1 ESVGNRGAVKVW
13 AVPHELVGKVV
24 FAMDDSVG
32 NAASGVAD
40 NVEVESAVE
49 VVIVKL
55 HLLLNEVGNDCV
67 LFGGY
72 REVMGFMPPLD
83 RCKEVSA
90 ELLGGRKEG
99 AFAGVLEKVVL
110 WNQSGERN
118 GNMAIG
124 EMGGVCSL
132 KALASALGWL
142 LWFPVSVD
150 PYGGMAGLRA
160 LGTGSDRLR
169 MAVAMALVAGG
180 DGAGKEF
187 LDVGSD
193 LLFLGVRD
201 SEGTDPPLDASV
213 GIGFAGLAGAPGK
226 VVCAPWLPLDA
237 ASCARAMASCCSSCK
252 ILWLDCGSVEAVF

>member
-1 ESVGNRGAVKVW
+1 MKDFFVEESVGNRGAVKVW

-150 PYGGMAGLRA
+150 PSPVVNTVLYSWVSCENDSGGWW
-160 LGTGSDRLR
+160 
-169 MAVAMALVAGG
+169 V
-180 DGAGKEF
+180 
-187 LDVGSD
+187 
-193 LLFLGVRD
+193 
-201 SEGTDPPLDASV
+201 
-213 GIGFAGLAGAPGK
+213 
-226 VVCAPWLPLDA
+226 
-237 ASCARAMASCCSSCK
+237 
-252 ILWLDCGSVEAVF
+252 